1 MNKTT
6 EALKLA
12 EEALASIA
20 FEKPSPVT
28 VESLAD
34 IAFKALRAIREAL
47 AEPVKQEPKC
57 SMSKH
62 TPGPWKVGKYLG
74 QGGWVVHMDVV
85 DRGRGM
91 DIVHGVAGLDNDER
105 LANARLIAAA
115 PDLLKAFSD
124 VYLELAWDHLPP
136 AKKYLAENARA
147 AIAKA
152 TGGAEHEKTKPVCET
167 CESLARTVMMDQT
180 GKA

>member
-47 AEPVKQEPKC
+47 AEPVKQEPVA
-57 SMSKH
+57 
-62 TPGPWKVGKYLG
+62 WVADG
-74 QGGWVVHMDVV
+74 QVFTNKNFVSV
-85 DRGRGM
+85 D
-91 DIVHGVAGLDNDER
+91 
-105 LANARLIAAA
+105 IAIPLYTA
-115 PDLLKAFSD
+115 P
-124 VYLELAWDHLPP
+124 VQPVQQEL
-136 AKKYLAENARA
+136 
-147 AIAKA
+147 
-152 TGGAEHEKTKPVCET
+152 VCKT